1 MPFSDLPLT
10 SGQTVA
16 EGERYMVRITP
27 AGTFRIAHRTM
38 PEKGVNFMWLEKW
51 FSAFKG
57 KAVSAEETDEIRLA
71 IIAKCPMRE
80 RQALLIE
87 P

>member
-16 EGERYMVRITP
+16 EGERYIVRLTP

-38 PEKGVNFMWLEKW
+38 PEKGVNFMWLEKS
-51 FSAFKG
+51 FSASPTTSTN
-57 KAVSAEETDEIRLA
+57 SATVARYLMWRMAERCVVRAIR
-71 IIAKCPMRE
+71 R
-80 RQALLIE
+80 RR
-87 P
+87 